1 MTRDTARGPVRA
13 VVFDFDGTLALLNV
27 DFTEMR
33 RRIRGCIARYG
44 VSSDGFE
51 GLYVLEMV
59 EKGAS
64 LIAEDDPGAREEFS
78 RDAHGIIR
86 ELEIDGASRGHI
98 FPGVI
103 DMIHTLKEQKIGVGI
118 VTRNCEEAVSVLYPH
133 IMTDCDAVIT
143 REYTRRVKPDPDHLL
158 TALRRLDA
166 AAHES
171 VMVGDHPMD
180 ISTGKDVGTLTVGV
194 LSGYADREMM
204 EKSAPDLIID
214 RAPDLIREGHIVNI
228 NL

>member
-1 MTRDTARGPVRA
+1 VTRGSPKGQVRA

-33 RRIRGCIARYG
+33 RRIRACIARYG
-44 VSSDGFE
+44 VSSDGFD

-59 EKGAS
+59 EKGEL
-64 LIAEDDPGAREEFS
+64 LIAQRDPGAETEFS

-103 DMIHTLKEQKIGVGI
+103 DMIHTLKEHTIGVGI
-118 VTRNCEEAVSVLYPH
+118 VTRNCEEAVSVIYPD

-143 REYTRRVKPDPDHLL
+143 REYARRVKPDPDHLL

-166 AAHES
+166 PAHDS
-171 VMVGDHPMD
+171 IMVGDHPMD
-180 ISTGKDVGTLTVGV
+180 ISTGKEVGTFTVGV

-204 EKSAPDLIID
+204 EKSAPDLIIE
-214 RAPDLIREGHIVNI
+214 RAPDLLQEGHILNI
-228 NL
+228 NF